1 MGAETFS
8 VNFGDWGTIVL
19 SSAAI
24 LVAAVVRGFAGFG
37 FSLISITAISL
48 LMPVAQIV
56 PTIFLM
62 EILASLNLLPGIWRE
77 IDWRSL
83 RWVLLGYVAGLPIGT
98 LVLVSLPEAPARI
111 ALGLVVIAA
120 AILMLKGFRLARRPG
135 SSASTGIGA
144 ASGLLNGAFGVGGPP
159 VVLFYFSAPGAAAI
173 GRASIIF
180 YFFCS
185 DLLGAGYFATQGLIT
200 GRSFIQL
207 GFWLPALLL
216 GVWLGAR
223 SFRRTGED
231 VFRRWVLRILIA
243 LAALVVAQ
251 SVATGGSPAAS

>member
-1 MGAETFS
+1 MAAEFYPALS
-8 VNFGDWGTIVL
+8 EHWGTLFL

-24 LVAAVVRGFAGFG
+24 LIAAIVRGFAGFG

-48 LMPVAQIV
+48 LLPVAQIV

-62 EILASLNLLPGIWRE
+62 EILASLNLLPSIWRE
-77 IDWRSL
+77 IDWPSL
-83 RWVLLGYVAGLPIGT
+83 RWVLLGYIAGLPLGT
-98 LVLVSLPEAPARI
+98 YVLVSLPDAPARI
-111 ALGLVVIAA
+111 TLGIVVISA
-120 AILMLKGFRLARRPG
+120 AIMMLQGFRLNNRPG
-135 SSASTGIGA
+135 PAASTGIGT

-185 DLLGAGYFATQGLIT
+185 DLLGASYYATQGLIT
-200 GRSFIQL
+200 IQTFVQL
-207 GFWLPALLL
+207 GFWLPALLI
-216 GVWLGAR
+216 GVWFGAR
-223 SFRRTGED
+223 SFRRTRED

-243 LAALVVAQ
+243 LSAMVIVQ
-251 SVATGGSPAAS
+251 SVAMYLSAP